1 MSCWKKKWAQ
11 FVFYSLET
19 NFLMESNF
27 TLVDGCIRQRKYF
40 EENAF
45 RAMTMS
51 LVNIP
56 LCVMTL
62 LGNAAILTTIFK
74 TPSLSTPAYILLAGL
89 AFSDFTF
96 GFIVQP
102 LLLSIVLSAGY
113 NHYLPPE
120 TFRLLCSSFNCS
132 AIVWCGV
139 SLGTSTAVALDRL
152 LALRLH
158 LRYAVI
164 VTKYRVIVVLTCI
177 WLFQGF
183 LVPIYVW
190 QVGTFGR
197 FMAIKICVVIVVN
210 FAIYFNIHLVVRH
223 HQIRIQHQQPEQRAH
238 TFIMRRLKKSAF
250 NTFLVFIFLLICSLP
265 FLYVYFNNGVSITV
279 LYIARIMISLN
290 ASFNPFLYSWRLREI
305 RSATKQIF
313 CRS

>member
-1 MSCWKKKWAQ
+1 M
-11 FVFYSLET
+11 FYSLET
-19 NFLMESNF
+19 KFSMESNF
-27 TLVDGCIRQRKYF
+27 TLGDGCIRHRKYF

-45 RAMTMS
+45 RAMIIS

-56 LCVMTL
+56 LCVMSL
-62 LGNAAILTTIFK
+62 LGNAAILITIFK

-113 NHYLPPE
+113 NHYLPLT

-132 AIVWCGV
+132 AIVLCGV

-158 LRYAVI
+158 LRYTVI

-197 FMAIKICVVIVVN
+197 FMATKICVVIVVN
-210 FAIYFNIHLVVRH
+210 FAIYFNIHLIVRH
-223 HQIRIQHQQPEQRAH
+223 HQIRIQHQQPEQRAD
-238 TFIMRRLKKSAF
+238 TFIIRRLKKSAF
-250 NTFLVFIFLLICSLP
+250 NTFLVFIFLLICSWP
-265 FLYVYFNNGVSITV
+265 FLYVYFNNGVSIAV
-279 LYIARIMISLN
+279 LYIALHS
-290 ASFNPFLYSWRLREI
+290 
-305 RSATKQIF
+305 
-313 CRS
+313 